1 MRTIL
6 FYPGNMA
13 HAQQAGRALFEA
25 GALQAFVTAFA
36 YLPDGRLARLLATLP
51 GGAKVAEQLS
61 RRAIDEL
68 PAHLVHTHPAW
79 EVLRTAASKVG
90 GPTITD
96 MIWDAL
102 SHRLDALVAR
112 RYVPCA
118 QAIQGFEYTVHDA
131 FERAREMG
139 VARILHVPSL
149 DNEQFNEIQ
158 KRETAK
164 WPELATRHSRHM
176 QATFPRRQE
185 RRRKEIAL
193 ADVVVANSTLTARSH
208 IAAGADPGKVFV
220 VPLAAPRPLASDQLP
235 PAPPGRPLRVLWA
248 GPFSIRKGAHYL
260 LEAWRRLRPNGCAVL
275 DVYGAIEV
283 PRLAEAL
290 PDGIIMHGSVPK
302 EELSKAYRAADV
314 LLFPTLSDGFGMVVT
329 EAMAHG
335 LPVITTDQAGAAD
348 LVTPDNGLI
357 IPAADAD
364 AIADAILWCLDNRI
378 RLQEMRVHALESAS
392 RRQWSHFRSDLIE
405 ALGKGLRQAGYCP
418 QFQSLA

>member
-13 HAQQAGRALFEA
+13 HAQQAGRALHEA

-36 YLPDGRLARLLATLP
+36 YMPDGKLARLLAALP
-51 GGAKVAEQLS
+51 GGAKLSAQLC
-61 RRAIDEL
+61 RRAVDEL

-79 EVLRTAASKVG
+79 ELLRTAASKLG
-90 GPTITD
+90 GPIITD
-96 MIWDAL
+96 MIWDTL

-112 RYVPCA
+112 RYVPHA

-158 KRETAK
+158 QRETAK
-164 WPELATRHSRHM
+164 WPELATRHNRHM

-220 VPLAAPRPLASDQLP
+220 VPLAAPRPLEVDQLP
-235 PAPPGRPLRVLWA
+235 STPPGRPLRVLWA
-248 GPFSIRKGAHYL
+248 GPFSIRKGAHYQ

-275 DVYGAIEV
+275 DVYGAIEL
-283 PRLAEAL
+283 PRLAEGL
-290 PDGIIMHGSVPK
+290 PDGIIMHGSVTK
-302 EELSKAYRAADV
+302 DELSKAYREADV

-348 LVTPDNGLI
+348 LVTRDNGLI
-357 IPAADAD
+357 IPAADAE
-364 AIADAILWCLDNRI
+364 AIANAIRWCLDNRL
-378 RLQEMRVHALESAS
+378 RLQEMRVHALESAR
-392 RRQWSHFRSDLIE
+392 RRQWSHFRSDLID
-405 ALGKGLRQAGYCP
+405 ALGKGLRHAGYCP
-418 QFQSLA
+418 QFQALA